1 MFPKG
6 TAWGTCF
13 VHVVLRREQISLR
26 GGKSF
31 LKCSVL
37 HIPAISEEDQDQCPN
52 LLQPAMITAP
62 VVLLLMVSL
71 FKVQGSR
78 SSMSRT
84 RSYVA
89 KGFSNMKMMATPEM
103 DYINLGSSDLSVSK
117 VCLGTMTWGQQNT
130 MAEGIEQL
138 DVAFKEYGINF
149 LDTAEMYPVPTKPET
164 QGETDRVIAK
174 WLKGRDRSKVII
186 ASKVSGA
193 SERITW
199 LPGRNGNGA
208 RVSKKDI
215 MVSVEES
222 LKRLGTDYIDL
233 VQIHWPDRY
242 VPLFG
247 GAAYDQSLEREF
259 YSFEEQLRAFDD
271 LIKQGKVR
279 HGTRISDIS

>member
-1 MFPKG
+1 
-6 TAWGTCF
+6 
-13 VHVVLRREQISLR
+13 
-26 GGKSF
+26 
-31 LKCSVL
+31 
-37 HIPAISEEDQDQCPN
+37 
-52 LLQPAMITAP
+52 
-62 VVLLLMVSL
+62 
-71 FKVQGSR
+71 
-78 SSMSRT
+78 MSRT

-89 KGFSNMKMMATPEM
+89 KGFSSMKMMATPAM

-117 VCLGTMTWGQQNT
+117 ICLGTMTWGQQNT

-138 DVAFKEYGINF
+138 DIAFNEYGINF

-279 HGTRISDIS
+279 HGTRSSYIT